1 MPTPSTATAPSS
13 VLLFQGHSDFDS
25 VNAMVAACADA
36 LAQLGFAPTV
46 LDVRAA
52 DHVARALAVI
62 RSGRLAFTLCLSG
75 LGLPEEGFGEGFYAE
90 TDAPVVALWLDHPVF
105 LYPRLRLPVTWL
117 VSTFP
122 APHHVTFCRAKVRG
136 DRPALHLAHGAAPR
150 PIAPWRERD
159 IPVLFSGSALL
170 PDPETTRAGWADA
183 YGVAVAKDLN
193 AVVETHVAAPARP
206 LEEVIAAVVG
216 DRPVEKLYAY
226 YKVADD
232 YLRSRAKVV
241 FLNAAA
247 KLSITVVG
255 RGWQGLAAGHDSRL
269 KVLSEMPAPGVAEL
283 MARSRVVL
291 NLLPPYFG
299 SHERPFQAMAAGA
312 AAATLPL
319 SWFDSAVAKDAYL
332 ALPYESAACAEALAA
347 ALSDDDRLTATAAA
361 GTAAFLAGHTWRHR
375 MADLVA
381 ALNVSLSAAERGRG
395 KGPIDA

>member
-1 MPTPSTATAPSS
+1 MSSPSTAAVPSAGD
-13 VLLFQGHSDFDS
+13 VLLFKGHSDFDS

-36 LAQLGFAPTV
+36 LAQIGFAPTV

-52 DHVARALAVI
+52 DHIARALAVI

-105 LYPRLRLPVTWL
+105 LYPRLRLPVARL

-122 APHHVTFCRAKVRG
+122 APHHVAFCRAKVRG
-136 DRPALHLAHGAAPR
+136 ERPALHLAHGAAPTPAR
-150 PIAPWRERD
+150 PWRERD

-170 PDPETTRAGWADA
+170 PDPETMRAGWADA
-183 YGVAVAKDLN
+183 YGAAVAKDLN

-206 LEEVIAAVVG
+206 LEEVIASVVG
-216 DRPVEKLYAY
+216 DRPVEQLYAY

-232 YLRSRAKVV
+232 YLRSRAKVA

-247 KLSITVVG
+247 RLPVTVIG
-255 RGWQGLAAGHDSRL
+255 RGWQGLETNGGSRL
-269 KVLSEMPAPGVAEL
+269 KVLPEMPAPRVAEL
-283 MARSRVVL
+283 MARSRIVL

-312 AAATLPL
+312 VAATLPL
-319 SWFDSAVAKDAYL
+319 SWFDGTVAKDAYM
-332 ALPYESAACAEALAA
+332 ALPYEPAACADALAA
-347 ALSDDDRLTATAAA
+347 ALADDDRLAATASA

-375 MADLVA
+375 MAALVA
-381 ALNVSLSAAERGRG
+381 ALKIGAPAQQ
-395 KGPIDA
+395 